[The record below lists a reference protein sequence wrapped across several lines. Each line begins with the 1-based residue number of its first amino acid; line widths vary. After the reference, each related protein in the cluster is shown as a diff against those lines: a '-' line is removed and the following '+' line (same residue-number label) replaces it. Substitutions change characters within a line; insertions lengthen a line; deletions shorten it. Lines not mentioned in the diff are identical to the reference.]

1 MNLKSYRVKILT
13 SLFLQFFKIGAV
25 TFGGGLAMLPLF
37 KRDLVQTKKWISEE
51 EMIDY
56 FSIAQCTPGVIAVNT
71 ATFVGHKKAGF
82 LGSLFATLG
91 VITPSIIIIT
101 IIAMLVSN
109 FSDITWMQKA
119 LKGVNVA
126 VAVLLLKAVTGFS
139 KRTIIDVFTFLIA
152 LSAFVCIFFLGVPA
166 VWIVLGSATVGF
178 IIRTIVD
185 LRHPPLKNTQDESST
200 NKGGKE

>member
-1 MNLKSYRVKILT
+1 MNLKSYRLKILT

-51 EMIDY
+51 EMVDY

-109 FSDITWMQKA
+109 FSDIVWMQKA

-126 VAVLLLKAVTGFS
+126 VAVLLLKAVTGFA

-152 LSAFVCIFFLGVPA
+152 LTGFVCIFFLGVPA
-166 VWIVLGSATVGF
+166 VWIVLGSASIGF
-178 IIRTIVD
+178 VIRTIIGD
-185 LRHPPLKNTQDESST
+185 KN
-200 NKGGKE
+200 